1 MGIST
6 AQSTRENGLP
16 QHTATKQQQQQPQQL
31 DIEQLLTQLTLEE
44 KVSLTAVGMVVKPG
58 AITDTFLGKDFWH
71 TVPVPR
77 LNIPSIRL
85 SDGPNGVRGTRFFD
99 AVPSTCLPCG
109 TGLGATFDKD
119 LLKRVGGL
127 LADECRAKGAHML
140 LGPTIN
146 IPRAPLGG
154 RGFESYSEDPYLAGI
169 LAGYYCQGVQDKG
182 IVACLKHFA
191 CNDQEDQRMAFNAIV
206 TERALR
212 EIYLAPFQ
220 IALKHCQAG
229 AIMTAY
235 NKINGTHAAENEHI
249 LKDILRGEWKWDGLI
264 TSDWFGT
271 YSTTGAIKAGL
282 DLEMPGPSRWRGEAL
297 MHAVTANKV
306 KKSEL
311 NDRVRA
317 VLRLVNSGL
326 RTGIPENAPELELDR
341 PEDRTLARQVA
352 AQSQVLLKNEG
363 NILPFDKDKR
373 IAVIGSNSKIAT
385 ISGGGSASLTPYYTV
400 TPFEGVSA
408 KASAGVEWAQGVYS
422 HQMLPTIGSH
432 LQTHDGREGF
442 TIKLYNDPPEASHR
456 ELLEE
461 RTLTDSNVLFAG
473 FDRQD
478 LAHIWHVDAEGIFTA
493 AESGLYDF
501 GLCVYGTARLYID
514 DELIVD
520 NVENQRSGP
529 SFIGCGTVE
538 ESGTKELVA
547 GQHYKIFLRWAS
559 ANSSTRVK
567 PDGVVLFGHGG
578 FRIAGCKRLDFDVSI
593 MEAADLARSVD
604 QVVLFTGLSGE
615 WESEGQDRPH
625 MNLPPSNDDLIS
637 AVLDANPN
645 TVIVVQ
651 SGTPVAMP
659 WADKAK
665 AIVQA
670 WFGGNETGNGIA
682 DVLYGDVNPSGKLP
696 LTMPRRIQDNPA
708 YSNYRCEGG
717 RTLYGEDMYVGYRWY
732 ENIETAPLFPFGHGL
747 SYTTFEMTNLEL
759 RQGGSNNLTVS
770 CQVENNGGRA
780 GAQVV
785 QVYVAAPKSQYV
797 GRPVK
802 ELKGFTKVFLEA
814 GETDKVEI
822 DLDLVQAT
830 SYWDEIEDKWCS
842 EAGTYKIMIGDSS
855 AATKFLTKKATVEKT
870 TWWSGL

>member
-44 KVSLTAVGMVVKPG
+44 KVSLTA
-58 AITDTFLGKDFWH
+58 GKDFWH

-352 AQSQVLLKNEG
+352 AQTQVLLKNEG

-373 IAVIGSNSKIAT
+373 IAVIGPNSKIAT

-538 ESGTKELVA
+538 ETGTKELVA

-625 MNLPPSNDDLIS
+625 MNLPPSLIS

-842 EAGTYKIMIGDSS
+842 EAGTYKIMVGDSS

>member
-1 MGIST
+1 
-6 AQSTRENGLP
+6 
-16 QHTATKQQQQQPQQL
+16 
-31 DIEQLLTQLTLEE
+31 
-44 KVSLTAVGMVVKPG
+44 
-58 AITDTFLGKDFWH
+58 
-71 TVPVPR
+71 
-77 LNIPSIRL
+77 
-85 SDGPNGVRGTRFFD
+85 
-99 AVPSTCLPCG
+99 
-109 TGLGATFDKD
+109 
-119 LLKRVGGL
+119 
-127 LADECRAKGAHML
+127 
-140 LGPTIN
+140 
-146 IPRAPLGG
+146 
-154 RGFESYSEDPYLAGI
+154 
-169 LAGYYCQGVQDKG
+169 
-182 IVACLKHFA
+182 
-191 CNDQEDQRMAFNAIV
+191 
-206 TERALR
+206 LR

-249 LKDILRGEWKWDGLI
+249 LKDILRGEWKWDGLV

-341 PEDRTLARQVA
+341 PEDRALARQVA

-373 IAVIGSNSKIAT
+373 IAVIGPNSKIAT

-408 KASAGVEWAQGVYS
+408 KASAGIDWAQGVYS

-493 AESGLYDF
+493 PESGLYDF

-538 ESGTKELVA
+538 ETGTKELVA
-547 GQHYKIFLRWAS
+547 GQQYRIFLRWAS

-717 RTLYGEDMYVGYRWY
+717 RTLYGEDIYVGYRWY

-747 SYTTFEMTNLEL
+747 SYTTFEMTDLEL

-842 EAGTYKIMIGDSS
+842 EAGTYKIMVGDSS
-855 AATKFLTKKATVEKT
+855 AATKFLTKEATVEKT

>member
-1 MGIST
+1 
-6 AQSTRENGLP
+6 
-16 QHTATKQQQQQPQQL
+16 
-31 DIEQLLTQLTLEE
+31 
-44 KVSLTAVGMVVKPG
+44 
-58 AITDTFLGKDFWH
+58 
-71 TVPVPR
+71 VPVPR

-85 SDGPNGVRGTRFFD
+85 SDGPNGVRGTCFFD

-119 LLKRVGGL
+119 LLRRVGGL

-169 LAGYYCQGVQDKG
+169 LAGYYCEGVQSRG

-220 IALKHCQAG
+220 TALKHCQAG

-235 NKINGTHAAENEHI
+235 NQINGTHAAENEHI
-249 LKDILRGEWKWDGLI
+249 LKDILRGEWAWNGLV

-282 DLEMPGPSRWRGEAL
+282 DLEMPGPTRWRGEAL
-297 MHAVTANKV
+297 LHAITANKV

-317 VLRLVNSGL
+317 VLRLVNSGI
-326 RTGIPENAPELELDR
+326 RSGIPENAPELRLDR
-341 PEDRTLARQVA
+341 PEDRALAREVA
-352 AQSQVLLKNEG
+352 AQSQVLLKNEA
-363 NILPFDKDKR
+363 NILPFNKEKR
-373 IAVIGSNSKIAT
+373 IAVIGPNSKIAT

-400 TPFEGVSA
+400 TPYEGITA
-408 KASAGVEWAQGVYS
+408 KAVAGVDWAQGVYS
-422 HQMLPTIGSH
+422 HQSLPTIGGFMR
-432 LQTHDGREGF
+432 THHGREGF
-442 TIKLYNDPPEASHR
+442 TVKMYNDPPEAQHR
-456 ELLEE
+456 QVLEE
-461 RTLTDSNVLFAG
+461 RVLTDSNVLFAG
-473 FDRQD
+473 FDRQG
-478 LAHIWHVDAEGIFTA
+478 LADIWHADAEGIFTA
-493 AESGLYDF
+493 PESGLYDF
-501 GLCVYGTARLYID
+501 GLAVDGTARLYID
-514 DELIVD
+514 DELVVD
-520 NVENQRSGP
+520 NVENQRAGST
-529 SFIGCGTVE
+529 FIGCGTVE
-538 ESGTKELVA
+538 ETGTKELVEA
-547 GQHYKIFLRWAS
+547 QQYKVFVRWAS
-559 ANSSTRVK
+559 TKSSTRPK
-567 PDGVVLFGHGG
+567 PDGVVTFGHGG
-578 FRIAGCKRLDFDVSI
+578 FRIAGCKRLDFETSI
-593 MEAADLARSVD
+593 KEAAELARSVD

-625 MNLPPSNDDLIS
+625 MNLPFGNDDLIR

-645 TVIVVQ
+645 AVIVVQ

-696 LTMPRRIQDNPA
+696 LTMPRRVQDNPA
-708 YSNYRCEGG
+708 YINYRCEGG
-717 RTLYGEDMYVGYRWY
+717 RTLYGEDIYVGYRWY
-732 ENIETAPLFPFGHGL
+732 ENVEITPLFPFGHGL
-747 SYTTFEMTNLEL
+747 SYTSFETSDLQVTQNESSSL
-759 RQGGSNNLTVS
+759 NIT
-770 CQVENNGGRA
+770 CQVTNIGTRA
-780 GAQVV
+780 GAHVI
-785 QVYVAAPKSQYV
+785 QVYIAAPESQYV

-802 ELKGFTKVFLEA
+802 ELKCFSKVFLEA
-814 GETDKVEI
+814 GETKKV
-822 DLDLVQAT
+822 DVAVDLVRAT
-830 SYWDEIEDKWCS
+830 SYWDENENKWCS
-842 EAGTYKIMIGDSS
+842 EAGTYKIMVGDSS
-855 AATKFLTKKATVEKT
+855 AAVDFLTADFTVEKT
-870 TWWSGL
+870 ANWSGL

>member
-1 MGIST
+1 
-6 AQSTRENGLP
+6 
-16 QHTATKQQQQQPQQL
+16 
-31 DIEQLLTQLTLEE
+31 
-44 KVSLTAVGMVVKPG
+44 
-58 AITDTFLGKDFWH
+58 
-71 TVPVPR
+71 
-77 LNIPSIRL
+77 
-85 SDGPNGVRGTRFFD
+85 
-99 AVPSTCLPCG
+99 
-109 TGLGATFDKD
+109 
-119 LLKRVGGL
+119 
-127 LADECRAKGAHML
+127 
-140 LGPTIN
+140 
-146 IPRAPLGG
+146 
-154 RGFESYSEDPYLAGI
+154 
-169 LAGYYCQGVQDKG
+169 
-182 IVACLKHFA
+182 
-191 CNDQEDQRMAFNAIV
+191 
-206 TERALR
+206 
-212 EIYLAPFQ
+212 
-220 IALKHCQAG
+220 
-229 AIMTAY
+229 
-235 NKINGTHAAENEHI
+235 
-249 LKDILRGEWKWDGLI
+249 
-264 TSDWFGT
+264 
-271 YSTTGAIKAGL
+271 
-282 DLEMPGPSRWRGEAL
+282 
-297 MHAVTANKV
+297 V

-311 NDRVRA
+311 NDRIRA
-317 VLRLVNSGL
+317 ILRLVSSGL
-326 RTGIPENAPELELDR
+326 RTSIPENAPKLELDR
-341 PEDRTLARQVA
+341 PEDRTLARQT
-352 AQSQVLLKNEG
+352 QVLLKNEG

-373 IAVIGSNSKIAT
+373 IAVIGPNSKIAT

-400 TPFEGVSA
+400 TLFEGVSA

-432 LQTHDGREGF
+432 LQTHNGREGF
-442 TIKLYNDPPEASHR
+442 TIKLYNNPPEASHR

-538 ESGTKELVA
+538 ETGTKELVA

-785 QVYVAAPKSQYV
+785 QVYVAAPKSHYV

-842 EAGTYKIMIGDSS
+842 EAGTYKIMVGDSS

>member
-1 MGIST
+1 MGVST
-6 AQSTRENGLP
+6 TQSARENGSVP
-16 QHTATKQQQQQPQQL
+16 NATSKQQQQQNEL
-31 DIEQLLTQLTLEE
+31 DIEHVLTQLTIEE
-44 KVSLTAVGMVVKPG
+44 KVSLTADPRCR
-58 AITDTFLGKDFWH
+58 DFWH
-71 TVPVPR
+71 TVAVPR
-77 LNIPSIRL
+77 LNIPSVRL
-85 SDGPNGVRGTRFFD
+85 SDGPNGVRGTCFFD
-99 AVPSTCLPCG
+99 AIPSTCLPCG
-109 TGLGATFDKD
+109 TGLGATFDKE
-119 LLKRVGGL
+119 LLQRVGGL
-127 LADECRAKGAHML
+127 LADECKAKGAHML

-169 LAGYYCQGVQDKG
+169 LAGYYCQGVQNKG
-182 IVACLKHFA
+182 IVACLKHFV

-220 IALKHCQAG
+220 IALKQCQAG
-229 AIMTAY
+229 TIMTAY
-235 NKINGTHAAENEHI
+235 NQINGIHAAENEHI
-249 LKDILRGEWKWDGLI
+249 LEDILRGEWAWDGLV

-271 YSTTGAIKAGL
+271 YSTTEAIKAGL

-317 VLRLVNSGL
+317 ILRLVNSGI
-326 RTGIPENAPELELDR
+326 RSGIPENAPELRLDR
-341 PEDRTLARQVA
+341 PEDRILARQVA
-352 AQSQVLLKNEG
+352 AQSQVLLKNEEQ
-363 NILPFDKDKR
+363 ILPLDINKR
-373 IAVIGSNSKIAT
+373 IAVIGPNSKIAT

-408 KASAGVEWAQGVYS
+408 KAAAGVDWAQGVYS
-422 HQMLPTIGSH
+422 HQFLPTIGEH
-432 LQTHDGREGF
+432 ML
-442 TIKLYNDPPEASHR
+442 KLYNDPPDAEHR

-461 RTLTDSNVLFAG
+461 RVLTNSNVLFAG

-478 LAHIWHVDAEGIFTA
+478 LAYIWHADAEGIFTA
-493 AESGLYDF
+493 PESGLYDF
-501 GLCVYGTARLYID
+501 GLAVYGTARLYVD
-514 DELIVD
+514 NELIVD
-520 NVENQRSGP
+520 NVENQRAGP
-529 SFIGCGTVE
+529 TFIGCGTVE
-538 ESGTKELVA
+538 ETGTKELVA
-547 GQHYKIFLRWAS
+547 GQEYKIFLRWAS

-578 FRIAGCKRLDFDVSI
+578 FRFA
-593 MEAADLARSVD
+593 VD

-651 SGTPVAMP
+651 SGTPIAMP

-670 WFGGNETGNGIA
+670 WFGGNEAGNGIA

-696 LTMPRRIQDNPA
+696 LTMPRRLQDNPA
-708 YSNYRCEGG
+708 YLNYRCEGG
-717 RTLYGEDMYVGYRWY
+717 RTLYGEDIYVGYRWY
-732 ENIETAPLFPFGHGL
+732 ENVEIAPLFPFSHGL
-747 SYTTFEMTNLEL
+747 SYTSFRTSDLRL
-759 RQGGSNNLTVS
+759 RQSESSSLSIS
-770 CQVENNGGRA
+770 CQVTNTGIRA

-785 QVYVAAPKSQYV
+785 QLYVAAPRSQHV
-797 GRPVK
+797 
-802 ELKGFTKVFLEA
+802 
-814 GETDKVEI
+814 GETEEVNMS
-822 DLDLVQAT
+822 LDLVQAT
-830 SYWDEIEDKWCS
+830 SYWDEIENKWCS
-842 EAGTYKIMIGDSS
+842 EAGTYKIMVGDSS
-855 AATKFLTKKATVEKT
+855 AATDFMVGEVTVDET
-870 TWWSGL
+870 TYWSGL

>member
-6 AQSTRENGLP
+6 TQSTREHGSVSHP
-16 QHTATKQQQQQPQQL
+16 TTKQQQQEL
-31 DIEQLLTQLTLEE
+31 DIEHVLIQLTLEE
-44 KVSLTAVGMVVKPG
+44 KISLTA
-58 AITDTFLGKDFWH
+58 
-71 TVPVPR
+71 VPVPR

-85 SDGPNGVRGTRFFD
+85 SDGPNGVRGTCFFD

-109 TGLGATFDKD
+109 TGLGATFNKE
-119 LLKRVGGL
+119 LLQRVGGL

-146 IPRAPLGG
+146 IQRAPLGG

-220 IALKHCQAG
+220 ITLKHCQAG

-235 NKINGTHAAENEHI
+235 NQINGTHAAENEHI
-249 LKDILRGEWKWDGLI
+249 LKDILRGEWGWDGLI

-282 DLEMPGPSRWRGEAL
+282 DLEMPGPPRWRGDAL
-297 MHAVTANKV
+297 MHAVTAGKV

-317 VLRLVNSGL
+317 VLGLVNSGI
-326 RTGIPENAPELELDR
+326 RSGISENAPELTLDR
-341 PEDRTLARQVA
+341 PEDRALAREVA
-352 AQSQVLLKNEG
+352 AQSQVLLKNEE
-363 NILPFDKDKR
+363 NILPFSKEKR
-373 IAVIGSNSKIAT
+373 IAVIGPNSKIAA

-400 TPFEGVSA
+400 TPFQGVTA
-408 KASAGVEWAQGVYS
+408 KAAAGVDWAQGVYS
-422 HQMLPTIGSH
+422 HQLLPTIGGH
-432 LQTHDGREGF
+432 MTTADGRKGF
-442 TIKLYNDPPEASHR
+442 TVKMYNDPPDGQHR
-456 ELLEE
+456 NLLDE
-461 RTLTDSNVLFAG
+461 RVLTDSNVLFAG
-473 FDRQD
+473 FDRPEP
-478 LAHIWHVDAEGIFTA
+478 AYIWHADAEGTFTA
-493 AESGLYDF
+493 PESGLYDF
-501 GLCVYGTARLYID
+501 GLAVDGTARLYID
-514 DELIVD
+514 GELIVE

-529 SFIGCGTVE
+529 TFIGCGTVE
-538 ESGTKELVA
+538 ETGTKELVV
-547 GQHYKIFLRWAS
+547 GQRYKIFVRWAS
-559 ANSSTRVK
+559 TNSSTRAK
-567 PDGVVLFGHGG
+567 PDGVVTFGHGG
-578 FRIAGCKRLDFDVSI
+578 FRFAGCKRLDFETSI
-593 MEAADLARSVD
+593 KEAADLARSVD
-604 QVVLFTGLSGE
+604 QVVIFTGLSGE

-625 MNLPPSNDDLIS
+625 MNLPPGNDDLIF
-637 AVLDANPN
+637 AVLEANPN
-645 TVIVVQ
+645 TVVVVQ

-708 YSNYRCEGG
+708 YINYRCEGG
-717 RTLYGEDMYVGYRWY
+717 RTLYGEDVYVGYRWY
-732 ENIETAPLFPFGHGL
+732 ENVEIAPLFPFGHGL
-747 SYTTFEMTNLEL
+747 SYTSFNMSDPQVSQEGSSNL
-759 RQGGSNNLTVS
+759 NVS
-770 CQVENNGGRA
+770 CQVANIGTRA

-785 QVYVAAPKSQYV
+785 QVYIAAPKSKHV

-802 ELKGFTKVFLEA
+802 ELKGFSRVSLEA
-814 GETDKVEI
+814 GETKGVNVDI
-822 DLDLVQAT
+822 DLVQAT
-830 SYWDEIEDKWCS
+830 SYWDEIEDRWCS
-842 EAGTYKIMIGDSS
+842 EAGTYKIMVGDSS
-855 AATKFLTKKATVEKT
+855 AAMNFLTEELIVKKT
-870 TWWSGL
+870 TYWSGL

>member
-6 AQSTRENGLP
+6 TQNSREDG
-16 QHTATKQQQQQPQQL
+16 TAHNSFKQQQQQQQQQQEL
-31 DIEQLLTQLTLEE
+31 DIEQLLTQLTIEE
-44 KVSLTAVGMVVKPG
+44 KVSLTA
-58 AITDTFLGKDFWH
+58 GKDFWH
-71 TVPVPR
+71 TIPVPR

-109 TGLGATFDKD
+109 TGLGATFDKE
-119 LLKRVGGL
+119 LLQRVGGL

-235 NKINGTHAAENEHI
+235 NKVNGVHAAENEHI
-249 LKDILRGEWKWDGLI
+249 LKDILRGEWGWEGLI

-271 YSTTGAIKAGL
+271 YSTTRAIKAGL
-282 DLEMPGPSRWRGEAL
+282 DLEMPGPSRWRGAAL
-297 MHAVTANKV
+297 THAVTANKV

-311 NDRVRA
+311 DSRVRA
-317 VLRLVNSGL
+317 VLNLVNTGIRS
-326 RTGIPENAPELELDR
+326 GIPENAPELTLDR
-341 PEDRTLARQVA
+341 PEDRALARQVA
-352 AQSQVLLKNEG
+352 AESQVLLKNEDG
-363 NILPFDKDKR
+363 VLPFSKDKR
-373 IAVIGSNSKIAT
+373 IAVIGPNSKLAT

-400 TPFEGVSA
+400 TPYEGVSA
-408 KASAGVEWAQGVYS
+408 KASAGVDWAQGVYS
-422 HQMLPTIGSH
+422 HQLLPTIGTQ
-432 LQTHDGREGF
+432 LRTRDGKEGF
-442 TIKLYNDPPEASHR
+442 TIKLYNDPPEASSR
-456 ELLEE
+456 TLLEE
-461 RTLTDSNVLFAG
+461 RILIDSNVLFAG
-473 FDRQD
+473 FDRQG
-478 LAHIWHVDAEGIFTA
+478 LADIWHVDADGIFTA
-493 AESGLYDF
+493 PETGLYDF
-501 GLCVYGTARLYID
+501 GLCVYGTARLYVD

-520 NVENQRSGP
+520 NVHNQRAGP

-538 ESGTKELVA
+538 ETGTKELVA
-547 GQHYKIFLRWAS
+547 GQQYKIFLRWAS
-559 ANSSTRVK
+559 ANSSTRAK

-578 FRIAGCKRLDFDVSI
+578 FRIAGCKRLDFETSI
-593 MEAADLARSVD
+593 KEAADLARTVD

-625 MNLPPSNDDLIS
+625 MNLPPGNDELIN
-637 AVLDANPN
+637 AVLDANSN

-659 WADKAK
+659 WAGKAK

-708 YSNYRCEGG
+708 YINYRCEGG
-717 RTLYGEDMYVGYRWY
+717 RTLYGEDIYVGYRWY
-732 ENIETAPLFPFGHGL
+732 ENIETAPLFAFGHGL
-747 SYTTFEMTNLEL
+747 SYTTFKTSNLQL
-759 RQGGSNNLTVS
+759 RQDNSSYLTVS
-770 CQVENNGGRA
+770 CQVANVGDRS

-802 ELKGFTKVFLEA
+802 ELKGFSKIFLEA
-814 GETDKVEI
+814 GETKHVEVT
-822 DLDLVQAT
+822 LDLVQAT
-830 SYWDEIEDKWCS
+830 SYWDEIKDKWCS
-842 EAGTYKIMIGDSS
+842 EAGTYKIMVGDSS
-855 AATKFLTKKATVEKT
+855 NAAEFLTEEVTVKKTIH
-870 TWWSGL
+870 WSGL

>member
-1 MGIST
+1 
-6 AQSTRENGLP
+6 
-16 QHTATKQQQQQPQQL
+16 
-31 DIEQLLTQLTLEE
+31 
-44 KVSLTAVGMVVKPG
+44 
-58 AITDTFLGKDFWH
+58 
-71 TVPVPR
+71 VPVPR

-85 SDGPNGVRGTRFFD
+85 SDGPNGVRGTCFFD

-119 LLKRVGGL
+119 LLQRIGGL

-169 LAGYYCQGVQDKG
+169 LAGHYVQGVEEKG

-235 NKINGTHAAENEHI
+235 NQINGTHAAENQHI
-249 LKDILRGEWKWDGLI
+249 LKDILRGEWAWDGLV

-271 YSTTGAIKAGL
+271 YSTTEAIKAGL

-311 NDRVRA
+311 DDRVRA
-317 VLRLVNSGL
+317 VLRLVNSGI
-326 RTGIPENAPELELDR
+326 RSGIPENAPELHLDR
-341 PEDRTLARQVA
+341 PEDRALAREVA

-363 NILPFDKDKR
+363 NILPLKTDKR
-373 IAVIGSNSKIAT
+373 IAVIGPNSKIAT

-400 TPFEGVSA
+400 TPFEGITA
-408 KASAGVEWAQGVYS
+408 KASAGVDWAQGVYS
-422 HQMLPTIGSH
+422 HQSLPTIGEH
-432 LQTHDGREGF
+432 MQTVDGRKGF
-442 TIKLYNDPPEASHR
+442 TVKLYNDPPEALHR
-456 ELLEE
+456 EMLEE
-461 RTLTDSNVLFAG
+461 RVLTDSNVLFAG
-473 FDRQD
+473 FNRQD
-478 LAHIWHVDAEGIFTA
+478 LAYIWHADAEGIFTA
-493 AESGLYDF
+493 PESGLFDF
-501 GLCVYGTARLYID
+501 GLAVYGTARLYID

-520 NVENQRSGP
+520 NVENQRAGP
-529 SFIGCGTVE
+529 TFIGCGTVE
-538 ESGTKELVA
+538 ETGTKELVA
-547 GQHYKIFLRWAS
+547 GQQYRIFLRWAS
-559 ANSSTRVK
+559 AESSTRPK

-578 FRIAGCKRLDFDVSI
+578 FRIAGCKRLDFETSI
-593 MEAADLARSVD
+593 KEAAELARAVD

-625 MNLPPSNDDLIS
+625 MNLPPGNDDLIR

-645 TVIVVQ
+645 TVVIVQ

-659 WADKAK
+659 WADQAK

-696 LTMPRRIQDNPA
+696 LTMPRRLQDNPA
-708 YSNYRCEGG
+708 YINYRCEGG
-717 RTLYGEDMYVGYRWY
+717 RTLYGEDIYVGYRWY
-732 ENIETAPLFPFGHGL
+732 ENVEIAPLFPFGHGL
-747 SYTTFEMTNLEL
+747 SYTSFKTTDLQVTQTESSNLDI
-759 RQGGSNNLTVS
+759 T
-770 CQVENNGGRA
+770 CQVANIGTKA

-785 QVYVAAPKSQYV
+785 QVYIAAPKSRYV

-802 ELKGFTKVFLEA
+802 ELKGFSKVFLEA
-814 GETDKVEI
+814 GETTEVTI
-822 DLDLVQAT
+822 SIDLVQAT

-842 EAGTYKIMIGDSS
+842 EAGTYKIMVGDSS
-855 AATKFLTKKATVEKT
+855 AAKDFLTAEVTVKKT
-870 TWWSGL
+870 THWSGL